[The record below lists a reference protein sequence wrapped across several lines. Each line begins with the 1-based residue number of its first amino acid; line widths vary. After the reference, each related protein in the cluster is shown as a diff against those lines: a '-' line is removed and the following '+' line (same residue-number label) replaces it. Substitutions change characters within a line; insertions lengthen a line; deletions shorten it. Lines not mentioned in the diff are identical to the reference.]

1 MHHFF
6 DRNPEV
12 DLTRE
17 LNLAQKITEDVIMPC
32 IDWLLPFIT
41 FILVLFILGAA
52 AIGLKYL
59 YRYFMNIQEEKKA
72 DLKKRTEDLNKVQN
86 DLAGRWKECN
96 NKEAELNLRAG
107 GYTNT
112 VFPAQP
118 QSRVAPASPSRPIPP
133 TR

>member
-59 YRYFMNIQEEKKA
+59 YRYFMGIQDEKKA
-72 DLKKRTEDLNKVQN
+72 NLSKRIEDLNKVQD
-86 DLAGRWKECN
+86 DLAKRWKECN
-96 NKEAELNLRAG
+96 NKEAELNLRES
-107 GYTNT
+107 GYTNASYRPKNQT
-112 VFPAQP
+112 AAPQP
-118 QSRVAPASPSRPIPP
+118 SLARPIPP
-133 TR
+133 IK